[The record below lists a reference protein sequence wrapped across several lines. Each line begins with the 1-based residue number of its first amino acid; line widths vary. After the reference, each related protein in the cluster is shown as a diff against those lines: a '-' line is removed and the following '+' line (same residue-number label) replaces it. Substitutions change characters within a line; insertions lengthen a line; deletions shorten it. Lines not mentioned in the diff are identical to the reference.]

1 MLLEQIR
8 GFEDSKTEGTR
19 IPYFQRAVFYAK
31 AGNKN
36 KAFECLEK
44 SYQTRES
51 WMSLLQVEP
60 GLDSVRDDPRFDE
73 LVKRVG
79 LK

>member
-8 GFEDSKTEGTR
+8 GFADSKTEGTR

-51 WMSLLQVEP
+51 WMRQLKVEP
-60 GLDSVRDDPRFDE
+60 GLDSVRDYPSFDE
-73 LVKRVG
+73 LDNRIG

>member
-19 IPYFQRAVFYAK
+19 IPYFQRAEFYAE

-36 KAFECLEK
+36 KALECLEI
-44 SYQTRES
+44 SFQTRES

-60 GLDSVRDDPRFDE
+60 GLDSVRDDPRFNE

-79 LK
+79 LE